1 MADEEGKG
9 IMSQDK
15 LVTLTLSPRDILIIR
30 YILMTSVLDPDDA
43 RDVEA
48 INGFTFKELMPV
60 ISKVDSAIYPLNSEG
75 NSIVLTNDEWLILR
89 DCYITSV
96 GGVGMWKS
104 YESISPFSENDFK
117 ECETRFFLARKL
129 SDEDDSRDGK

>member
-1 MADEEGKG
+1 
-9 IMSQDK
+9 MSK
-15 LVTLTLSPRDILIIR
+15 SGLVKLTLIPRDVLIIR

-60 ISKVDSAIYPLNSEG
+60 ISKVDSAIYPLDSEG
-75 NSIVLTNDEWLILR
+75 NTIVLTNDEWLILR

-96 GGVGMWKS
+96 GGVGIWRS

-129 SDEDDSRDGK
+129 ADEDTSCDGKQPENE